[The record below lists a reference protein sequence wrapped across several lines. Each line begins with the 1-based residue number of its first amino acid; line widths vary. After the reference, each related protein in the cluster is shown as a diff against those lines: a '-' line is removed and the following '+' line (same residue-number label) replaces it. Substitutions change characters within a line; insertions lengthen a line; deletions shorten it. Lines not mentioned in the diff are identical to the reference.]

1 MRLIDAIYLKRDEL
15 LRIYIAKA
23 TGYGQNV
30 NPGNAP
36 LVVVQLLDDECPE
49 DFIKGLTLSVRSLL
63 PEDLLLE
70 QYEER
75 NRLHLLTQFL
85 DHFVRESSQD
95 VFVHI
100 SLGPSPES
108 GPWNAWKIFCLLIY
122 EEIFRSLFSEDPDVH
137 FKYIEAAAKTG
148 QIKEFER
155 VNPGIAPLV
164 VGQLLADV
172 CPEGFIK
179 GVVYFHSLDSNNNP
193 EHFLTT
199 NPYYD
204 SRVVAKYF
212 EKSDPTLAVVAYRR
226 GQCDDELINVTNSN
240 SLLKL
245 RDMWWREWIQS
256 CGRKF
261 LVPRM
266 NSEDSL
272 LIKGFQL
279 AYLRARAL
287 SKVSAAVKGF
297 MTADHPPEL
306 VELLEKIVLQN
317 SAFSGSFNLQNLLIL
332 TVIKA
337 DPSKAMDYINQL
349 DNFDGSAV
357 GDVPV
362 EAALNEEAF
371 AIFKKFNLNVQA
383 VNVLLDNL

>member
-1 MRLIDAIYLKRDEL
+1 MITLTRLALVRRLRNTSYLKCDVL
-15 LRIYIAKA
+15 LPIFIAMA
-23 TGYGQNV
+23 TGIVSAYGFPMV
-30 NPGNAP
+30 IG
-36 LVVVQLLDDECPE
+36 E
-49 DFIKGLTLSVRSLL
+49 
-63 PEDLLLE
+63 
-70 QYEER
+70 
-75 NRLHLLTQFL
+75 
-85 DHFVRESSQD
+85 
-95 VFVHI
+95 
-100 SLGPSPES
+100 
-108 GPWNAWKIFCLLIY
+108 
-122 EEIFRSLFSEDPDVH
+122 RSLFSEDPDVH

-179 GVVYFHSLDSNNNP
+179 
-193 EHFLTT
+193 
-199 NPYYD
+199 
-204 SRVVAKYF
+204 
-212 EKSDPTLAVVAYRR
+212 
-226 GQCDDELINVTNSN
+226 
-240 SLLKL
+240 
-245 RDMWWREWIQS
+245 DMWWREWIQS

-272 LIKGFQL
+272 LIKGFQPP
-279 AYLRARAL
+279 YLRARAL

-297 MTADHPPEL
+297 MTVDHPPEL

-357 GDVPV
+357 GDMPV

-383 VNVLLDNL
+383 VNVLLDNLRSIERAVEFAFWVEEYAVWSQFLWPNSEKA